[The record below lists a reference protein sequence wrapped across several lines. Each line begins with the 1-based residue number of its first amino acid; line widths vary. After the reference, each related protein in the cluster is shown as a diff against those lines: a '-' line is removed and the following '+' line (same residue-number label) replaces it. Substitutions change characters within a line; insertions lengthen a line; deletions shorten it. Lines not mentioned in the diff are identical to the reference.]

1 MPRRSW
7 LLCLALIA
15 TLLPASLPCQAE
27 ERARDLE
34 PRIISVV
41 EESTPRTV
49 CIRAHLVDRFAVLGS
64 GSIISADGYILTCA
78 HVVEAL
84 PAIGGQRLN
93 VMLTDGRSF
102 DAELLGSHAKRDF
115 AVLKIEAED
124 LPYYELGDSGALE
137 KGTWVVALGH
147 PMGIIGSEATGNDV
161 PAVTAGVVTGIG
173 RKMMANSGGF
183 DFKLYPDAIETDLP
197 LFFGN
202 SGGPLVDMEGK
213 LVGVNAAIRMG
224 GEPRSF
230 SVPMATVK
238 GFLAMLERGENALD
252 GDEPTG
258 FLDRLTK
265 FVEYAQEVGEQAQEL
280 EVDPRL
286 DRLKEEFVQAAETV
300 SPSVVSVRLGGER
313 VAFGVVV
320 DEDGVVAV
328 PHHTLT
334 RKGFGAFL
342 VGKVRDGLP
351 EDSGLRQLLDPLLP
365 KQKRGKITVETADG
379 GVYTAKIRKSAEG
392 IDVAF
397 LDVHY
402 GDDEVPPAIELADEE
417 APVRGSWVI
426 SVTGE
431 QAPAGV
437 GILSTAGKRIDAV
450 TPVPLTLNDLLD
462 MAKQDMGLFDAR
474 NFPNVLFHDA
484 FVSNKGVGGPL
495 LDGQGHWLG
504 LNLFT
509 LSRGAGYAV
518 PAADVLKALR
528 N

>member
-1 MPRRSW
+1 MPRLAW
-7 LLCLALIA
+7 VLCLALFA
-15 TLLPASLPCQAE
+15 PLLGE
-27 ERARDLE
+27 EMARDLE

-41 EESTPRTV
+41 EDCTPKTV
-49 CIRAHLVDRFAVLGS
+49 CIRADLVGKFAVLGS
-64 GSIISADGYILTCA
+64 GSIISADGYVLTCA

-84 PAIGGQRLN
+84 GQIGGRSLN

-102 DAELLGSHAKRDF
+102 EAELLGSHSKRDF
-115 AVLKIEAED
+115 AVLKIDAQD
-124 LPYYELGDSGALE
+124 LPCYELGDSRALE
-137 KGTWVVALGH
+137 KGSWVVALGH
-147 PMGIIGSEATGNDV
+147 PMGIIGSESTGNDV
-161 PAVTAGVVTGIG
+161 PAVTAGIVMGVG
-173 RKMMANSGGF
+173 RKMMANSGGL

-230 SVPMATVK
+230 SVPMSTVK
-238 GFLAMLERGENALD
+238 GFLARLEKGEDASD
-252 GDEPTG
+252 GDEPKG
-258 FLDRLTK
+258 LLDRLTK
-265 FVEYAQEVGEQAQEL
+265 FIEYAQEVGGQAQAM
-280 EVDPRL
+280 EVDPRV
-286 DRLKEEFVQAAETV
+286 DRMKEEFEQAAETA

-328 PHHTLT
+328 PSHALA
-334 RKGFGAFL
+334 RKGIGAFL
-342 VGKVRDGLP
+342 WGKVREGLP

-365 KQKRGKITVETADG
+365 RQKRGKITVETADG
-379 GVYTAKIRKSAEG
+379 GVYTAKIRKTAEG

-402 GDDEVPPAIELADEE
+402 GEDEAPLALEPSDGE

-426 SVTGE
+426 SVTGD

-450 TPVPLTLNDLLD
+450 TPVPLTLDELLET
-462 MAKQDMGLFDAR
+462 ARQDMGLFDAR
-474 NFPNVLFHDA
+474 DFPNVLFHDA

-495 LDGQGHWLG
+495 LDGKGRWLG

-509 LSRGAGYAV
+509 LSRGAAYAV
-518 PAADVLKALR
+518 PAADVLKALHD
-528 N
+528 